1 MERKALES
9 AGAQYS
15 TMRGLVGI
23 PLGIIIVASALGNL
37 SLGPFRHIWVV
48 WIVIALGACA
58 CGVIMRH
65 YRRRYGV
72 VTLAR
77 RDQVKVAGLT
87 VMFAALIWAG
97 STIDWK
103 ADLPICAVAVAFGV

>member
-15 TMRGLVGI
+15 TMRGLIGI

-48 WIVIALGACA
+48 WIVIALGASA
-58 CGVIMRH
+58 FGIIMRY

-77 RDQVKVAGLT
+77 RDQLKVAGLT
-87 VMFAALIWAG
+87 IVSAGVIWAG
-97 STIDWK
+97 ATIDWE
-103 ADLPICAVAVAFGV
+103 